1 MGRAIAFFL
10 ILVCL
15 FLTQINITQASAQE
29 SSTSGIAYYITIG
42 NSEVEEG
49 DVVTL
54 SNTGYVLSTQ
64 AYDPNIFGVVVN
76 DPAVAFESHQEGDWP
91 VVSQGKVILRVS
103 TKSGKI
109 KKGDLLTTSDIP
121 GVAQKANESGFIA
134 ATALEDYEADP
145 SQIGKILV
153 VLSIGHGSVSTDTP
167 GSVLNVLKKIT
178 NTPFL
183 APVAVL
189 RFIVASVMV
198 FASFLLAVNYFG
210 RISSLGIEAL
220 GRNPLA
226 GKTIIFAIAMNVFLG
241 VAIIS
246 VGIAIAYL
254 IMVL

>member
-10 ILVCL
+10 ILVSL
-15 FLTQINITQASAQE
+15 FVSQIIITQASAQE
-29 SSTSGIAYYITIG
+29 SNTSGIAYYITIG
-42 NSEVEEG
+42 SEKVQEG
-49 DVVTL
+49 DIVTL

-64 AYDPNIFGVVVN
+64 AYDPNIFGVVVD
-76 DPAVAFESHQEGDWP
+76 DPAVAFESRQEGDWP
-91 VVSQGKVILRVS
+91 VVSQGKVYLRVS
-103 TKSGKI
+103 TKNGEI
-109 KKGDLLTTSDIP
+109 KKGDLLTTSEIP
-121 GVAQKANESGFIA
+121 GVAQKADESGFIA
-134 ATALEDYEADP
+134 ATALEDYSANP
-145 SQIGKILV
+145 TQIGKILV

-167 GSVLNVLKKIT
+167 GSVLNVLKNIT

-189 RFIVASVMV
+189 RFIVAAIMV

-226 GKTIIFAIAMNVFLG
+226 SKTIIFGIAMNIFLG
-241 VAIIS
+241 LAIIS